1 MTMQQHVNATSV
13 SWLAM
18 LPTSHTYVRRK
29 EVAQDSEMMIVV
41 AVPDAELEQDVVVAA
56 VVDLA
61 VAGVSV
67 AAHDHA
73 RGAIVSIVVVSRAHH
88 YRHDAMSLCK
98 NSVVTYRLFDVM
110 V

>member
-1 MTMQQHVNATSV
+1 MRRGGADVTTQQHINATYV

-18 LPTSHTYVRRK
+18 LPTSHTYAQHR

-61 VAGVSV
+61 GQA
-67 AAHDHA
+67 
-73 RGAIVSIVVVSRAHH
+73 
-88 YRHDAMSLCK
+88 
-98 NSVVTYRLFDVM
+98 
-110 V
+110 